1 VALAI
6 GRLKLAAAVVAL
18 VGFSPTEVDANS
30 LNVLR
35 AAYNEDVRRLN
46 AGDIPP
52 MTDVTV
58 MTPEGAV
65 RQYDLGMVDLKNLRQ
80 VSELPSLGAKFTV
93 RGRLVVSDAEEM
105 VAVAA
110 PKRVRLVGP
119 PAVDGRRA
127 FVPLELS
134 SLGSDALTIIIDHC
148 GVVAC
153 DVTVS
158 GSVGEVEAE
167 RVTNPFSAAG
177 VLSMMIGMVA
187 EAARF
192 HEMRP

>member
-1 VALAI
+1 MALAI

-80 VSELPSLGAKFTV
+80 VSELPLLGAKFTV
-93 RGRLVVSDAEEM
+93 RGRLVVSDPRRWSRWPLRSGSALSDHRQLM
-105 VAVAA
+105 AVA
-110 PKRVRLVGP
+110 RSY
-119 PAVDGRRA
+119 
-127 FVPLELS
+127 PLNS
-134 SLGSDALTIIIDHC
+134 H
-148 GVVAC
+148 
-153 DVTVS
+153 
-158 GSVGEVEAE
+158 
-167 RVTNPFSAAG
+167 
-177 VLSMMIGMVA
+177 
-187 EAARF
+187 
-192 HEMRP
+192 H

>member
-1 VALAI
+1 
-6 GRLKLAAAVVAL
+6 
-18 VGFSPTEVDANS
+18 
-30 LNVLR
+30 
-35 AAYNEDVRRLN
+35 
-46 AGDIPP
+46 
-52 MTDVTV
+52 M
-58 MTPEGAV
+58 
-65 RQYDLGMVDLKNLRQ
+65 
-80 VSELPSLGAKFTV
+80 
-93 RGRLVVSDAEEM
+93 
-105 VAVAA
+105 AA